1 MYHNAFRQYLR
12 WNSRGHMRGG
22 MEDVPD
28 DEAQPAEAEAPE
40 EAWQYNEDVP
50 AEAQQEAWQYQ
61 PEEEIP
67 AEPPQQFWQYN
78 QEQLALPP
86 AATAYQKYC
95 SDWVDWKNFV
105 VPGGGEEEVPDG
117 EEFAWEDRM
126 PSGQEYNNRK
136 WNLEQNGIKVRT
148 RVELSFLFGHEN
160 PLLVI
165 RVDKQPDWHLSNFVA
180 EKTTNTLVH
189 RHVSIGYMKKIIEA
203 EVPDWNNKLRQL
215 YEKFH
220 DRELWLWGNWV
231 NNNAVWAL
239 RADDDPIASDAIVRE
254 FHATLVKW
262 NQEGAEWVEH
272 VPDLHISL

>member
-1 MYHNAFRQYLR
+1 MYNNAFRQYLR

-50 AEAQQEAWQYQ
+50 AEAQYQ
-61 PEEEIP
+61 QEEEVP
-67 AEPPQQFWQYN
+67 AEPPPQFWQYN

-86 AATAYQKYC
+86 AATAYRKYC
-95 SDWVDWKNFV
+95 SDWAEWRNFV
-105 VPGGGEEEVPDG
+105 VPDGGEEEVPDG
-117 EEFAWEDRM
+117 DEIEWEDRM
-126 PSGQEYNNRK
+126 PYGREYTNRK
-136 WNLEQNGIKVRT
+136 WHLEQNGIKVRT
-148 RVELSFLFGHEN
+148 RVELSFLFGHDN

-165 RVDKQPDWHLSNFVA
+165 GVDKQPDWDHSNFIS
-180 EKTTNTLVH
+180 ERTTNTLVH
-189 RHVSIGYMKKIIEA
+189 MHVSIGYMKQIMDKP
-203 EVPDWNNKLRQL
+203 VPEWNDKLRQL

-231 NNNAVWAL
+231 SNQATWAL
-239 RADDDPIASDAIVRE
+239 RADDDAIVRE

-262 NQEGAEWVEH
+262 NQEGDEWIPH